1 DCNLTSTPTEFDI
14 KLRKDDR
21 ANKINVTLFKQ
32 MVGSLMYIT
41 FIKLDIMHSVSL
53 ISHYMKNLSKNHL
66 LAAKRIFHY
75 LKGTIDFATIIYC
88 DNILAIKISKSL
100 FLYGGNKQID
110 VRYHFIRNLWNGGVI
125 CLVFCNSE
133 SQIADILTKPLKQVV
148 FEKLRRMLGVCSSK
162 EAAIDD

>member
-1 DCNLTSTPTEFDI
+1 
-14 KLRKDDR
+14 
-21 ANKINVTLFKQ
+21 

-41 FIKLDIMHSVSL
+41 FIRLDIMHSVSL

-75 LKGTIDFATIIYC
+75 LKGTIDFGIIYKYQKEATIIYY

-110 VRYHFIRNLWNGGVI
+110 VRHHFIHNLWNGGVI

-133 SQIADILTKPLKQVV
+133 SQVADILTKPLKQVV

-162 EAAIDD
+162 EAAIND